1 MTELAI
7 ELKQV
12 EKKYPF
18 FNLDKIDLELPNGQI
33 MGFIGAN
40 GAGKSTT
47 IRILMAMISHDAGEV
62 NVLGHPI
69 PAQQVAAK
77 WDIGYATEDMR
88 LYKNLTLDWHMHY
101 IASIYPGWD
110 NDYAKQLVKR
120 FDLIPE
126 QKVKG
131 LAHGQR
137 VKAGLLLVLAR
148 RPKLLILDEPTI
160 GLDPVARQEVISE
173 LMEVMVDDD
182 RSILFS
188 SQNTLDVEQL
198 SDQITFID
206 RGCIIDSRDK
216 ETFLERWKR
225 IRLEVPPGA
234 VIPELP
240 GIVDS
245 KLSGQSATVTI
256 NDYRHDLTVALQRSG
271 ARVRSVEAMT
281 LEEIFVANV
290 MANRRNTG
298 NE

>member
-1 MTELAI
+1 MSDLAI

-12 EKKYPF
+12 EKHYPF
-18 FNLDKIDLELPNGQI
+18 FSLDKIDLELARGQI

-47 IRILMAMISHDAGEV
+47 IRILMALVQQDAGAV
-62 NVLGHPI
+62 NVLGHSMPS
-69 PAQQVAAK
+69 QQVAAK

-88 LYKNLTLDWHMHY
+88 LYKNATFDWHMQY
-101 IASIYPGWD
+101 IASIYPDWD
-110 NDYAKQLVKR
+110 HDYAKQLLKR

-126 QKVKG
+126 QLIKG

-182 RSILFS
+182 RSVLFS

-206 RGCIIDSRDK
+206 RGIIVDSRDK
-216 ETFLERWKR
+216 ESFLDRWR
-225 IRLEVPPGA
+225 HIRLEVPLDSELPD
-234 VIPELP
+234 LP
-240 GIVDS
+240 GIIET
-245 KLSGQSATVTI
+245 KISGHSATVI
-256 NDYRHDLTVALQRSG
+256 VNDYRHELTVALQRSG
-271 ARVRSVEAMT
+271 ARVRNVESMT

-290 MANRRNTG
+290 MANRRNQDD
-298 NE
+298 E

>member
-1 MTELAI
+1 MGDLAI
-7 ELKQV
+7 ELRQV
-12 EKKYPF
+12 EKQYPF
-18 FNLDKIDLELPNGQI
+18 FRLDKIDLELPRGQI

-47 IRILMAMISHDAGEV
+47 IRILMAMIAHDGGEV

-88 LYKNLTLDWHMHY
+88 LYKNLTLGWHMDY

-110 NDYAKQLVKR
+110 YEYAKQLVKR

-126 QKVKG
+126 QKIKG

-137 VKAGLLLVLAR
+137 VKASLLLVLAR

-206 RGCIIDSRDK
+206 RGRIVESRDK
-216 ETFLERWKR
+216 ETFLDRWKR
-225 IRLEVPPGA
+225 IRLEVPLDK
-234 VIPELP
+234 ELP
-240 GIVDS
+240 SLPEIVDT
-245 KLSGQSATVTI
+245 KISGQSGTVTV
-256 NDYRHDLTVALQRSG
+256 NEFRHDLTVVLQRAG
-271 ARVRSVEAMT
+271 ARVRSVESMT

-290 MANRRNTG
+290 IANRRKYG